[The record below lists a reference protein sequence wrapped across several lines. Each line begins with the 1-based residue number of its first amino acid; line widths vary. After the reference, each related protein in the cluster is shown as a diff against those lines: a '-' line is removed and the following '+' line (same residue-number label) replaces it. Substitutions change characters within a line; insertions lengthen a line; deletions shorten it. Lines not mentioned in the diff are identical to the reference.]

1 MFMLAN
7 LVVLWKMNL
16 LFLLFKDWRSKNMF
30 VEMVF
35 KEFKRAHEC
44 PIFSVFQFKDTL
56 LKHHDVQITSK
67 IIIHGIPSPSYK
79 L

>member
-1 MFMLAN
+1 
-7 LVVLWKMNL
+7 
-16 LFLLFKDWRSKNMF
+16 MF